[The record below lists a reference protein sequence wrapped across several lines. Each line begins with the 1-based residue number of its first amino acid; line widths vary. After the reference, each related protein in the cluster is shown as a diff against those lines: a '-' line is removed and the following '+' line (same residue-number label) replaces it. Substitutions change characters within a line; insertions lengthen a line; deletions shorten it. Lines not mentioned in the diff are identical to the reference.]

1 MSLRSLLGFGGRS
14 AGPTSQARAIEALL
28 DSGIAAYES
37 GDLNG
42 AERAFATALV
52 QAPEHPRAL
61 NLMGVVR
68 LANGDAPRAESL
80 IRAAIKIDPAPSLF
94 WFNLGN
100 ALIAQSRESQAADA
114 FEAASTRSPSH
125 FPSLFNLGNARLA
138 LGQFD
143 AAIAAGK
150 RFAAMRPDDP
160 AVQAA
165 LGTMHY
171 RKAAAT
177 LLVAEFDMAI
187 DRFRLLLDHPE
198 ALPAA
203 VANARLL
210 MGDALSKRGRH
221 IEALPL
227 FTMLHLAS
235 PQDLEA
241 NVNLANC
248 LNSLGRIADATP
260 YYETVLRLSPAH
272 LPAISS
278 SISASDYDPRID
290 AAENTRER
298 MRLMRRFADPAR
310 QREWPNS
317 REPERRLRL
326 GYVSPDFREHV
337 AMTLFE
343 GVLAHHDR
351 EHFEIFAYDA
361 TPFRDARNAALRGRV
376 DHWREIEAL
385 DTAAATTLIRA
396 DRIDLLVDLA
406 GHTAGNRLMVFA
418 RKPAPVQASWLA
430 YPGSTG
436 LPEID
441 YIVSDPSTSPADCA
455 AFYSEKIWRL
465 PITRFCFMPSA
476 ASPAPGMPAP
486 DAPIT
491 FACFNNISKINPAVL
506 ALWKAILDGL
516 PAARLL
522 FKYATLDD
530 PSGRAW
536 LGAQLSAAGIDTS
549 RVDMRGWT
557 PYTQSLGDYADVHI
571 ALDPFPFCGGLTSL
585 DALWMGVPVVT
596 LSQKLM
602 AGRQTEAFLA
612 TLGHP
617 ELIAADRDQYVR
629 IAIELAR
636 DLPRIAAYRRRLRG
650 AMQGSALFD
659 YAGFTRDLESAWRG
673 MWRVWCGQ
681 EDAMDQSRGE

>member
-1 MSLRSLLGFGGRS
+1 MSLRSRFGFGSRS
-14 AGPTSQARAIEALL
+14 DGQASQALAIEALL
-28 DSGIAAYES
+28 DSGIAAYER
-37 GDLNG
+37 GDLDG
-42 AERAFATALV
+42 AQHAFAAALA
-52 QAPEHPRAL
+52 QGPEHPAAL
-61 NLMGVVR
+61 NLMGVVT
-68 LANGDAPRAESL
+68 LARGNAASAESL
-80 IRAAIKIDPAPSLF
+80 FRQAITLDPAPHLF

-100 ALIAQSRESQAADA
+100 ALAALSRDVEAADS
-114 FEAASTRSPSH
+114 FEAASVRSPAH
-125 FPSLFNLGNARLA
+125 FPALFNLGRARLE

-143 AAIAAGK
+143 AAIAAGR
-150 RFAAMRPDDP
+150 RFVALRPDDP
-160 AVQAA
+160 ALKVE
-165 LGTMHY
+165 LGTIHY
-171 RKAAAT
+171 RKATST
-177 LLVAEFDMAI
+177 LLVSEFDLAI
-187 DRFRLLLDHPE
+187 DLFRLVQEHPDVP
-198 ALPAA
+198 PAI
-203 VANARLL
+203 VSNARLFL
-210 MGDALSKRGRH
+210 GDALSKRGRH
-221 IEALPL
+221 TEALEL
-227 FTMLHLAS
+227 FVNLHAAT
-235 PQDLEA
+235 PQDLDA
-241 NVNLANC
+241 NINLANC
-248 LNSLGRIADATP
+248 LNSLGRMHQAAAH
-260 YYETVLRLSPAH
+260 YETVVRLFPAH

-278 SISASDYDPRID
+278 AISASDYDPQPD
-290 AAENTRER
+290 AAEITRKR
-298 MRLMRRFADPAR
+298 TRLMQLFAAPSR
-310 QREWPNS
+310 HREWPNS

-351 EHFEIFAYDA
+351 ERFEIFAYDA
-361 TPFRDARNAALRGRV
+361 THFRDARNAALRGRV

-385 DTAAATTLIRA
+385 DTAAATALIRA

-465 PITRFCFMPSA
+465 PITRFCFMPPA

-486 DAPIT
+486 DAPFT
-491 FACFNNISKINPAVL
+491 FACFNNIAKINPAVL
-506 ALWKAILDGL
+506 ALWKTILDGL

-530 PSGRAW
+530 PSGRSW
-536 LGAQLSAAGIDTS
+536 LDAQLSAAGIDAS

-557 PYTQSLGDYADVHI
+557 PYTQALGDYADVHI

-602 AGRQTEAFLA
+602 AGRQTEAFLT
-612 TLGHP
+612 TLGHT

-636 DLPRIAAYRRRLRG
+636 DLPRIAAYRRSLRG
-650 AMQGSALFD
+650 AMQRSALFD

-673 MWRVWCGQ
+673 MWRIWCTQ